1 MFYNSI
7 WLFGGMVEKATT
19 TVPLAGGVGGGCEW
33 KPPEQGK
40 TSIPGTKNEKEPN
53 AFGYRSQKTLP
64 GG

>member
-1 MFYNSI
+1 
-7 WLFGGMVEKATT
+7 MVEKATT